1 MTRWTCSLTTWA
13 YDKKAVVN
21 SAGKRRQRTYT
32 HKEIDFFFIE
42 TGDHD
47 LYLIPIQIVE
57 GLTAIVL
64 DKKYRKFKVN

>member
-1 MTRWTCSLTTWA
+1 M
-13 YDKKAVVN
+13 N